1 MVVVPKNTSL
11 NVRISGSV
19 DPEISIDPNTTSAT
33 VDLSVAIPPIG
44 SSALRDGTTFVTDS
58 PSNPLEKMEP
68 EPLKFGVNESSPA
81 PEMST
86 DTL

>member
-33 VDLSVAIPPIG
+33 VDLSVAIPQLVVVPCEWNYLCNRF
-44 SSALRDGTTFVTDS
+44 S
-58 PSNPLEKMEP
+58 K
-68 EPLKFGVNESSPA
+68 
-81 PEMST
+81 
-86 DTL
+86 